1 MASPVDMT
9 EYRTMAENAL
19 RASRATGSRRV
30 VSNRGP
36 EHARAVTDV
45 LVTSAEQ
52 HLAFLCGY
60 FSSDIFDASKTR
72 EFLDGPGAQMSVLL
86 DHMPDAAHRSALS
99 ELGAY
104 MVGDDPKLRVRR
116 LEHPATV
123 HFGIA
128 DDRDVRIETDTQ
140 SRKATVVFGDPA
152 VARSASR
159 KFKSLWDAA
168 VAVTP
173 QELGASATR

>member
-45 LVTSAEQ
+45 LVTSAER
-52 HLAFLCGY
+52 HLAFLCAY
-60 FSSDIFDASKTR
+60 FSSDIFDAGKTR
-72 EFLDGPGAQMSVLL
+72 EFLDGPGASMSVLL
-86 DHMPDAAHRSALS
+86 DQAPDDTHRSALS
-99 ELGAY
+99 ELCAY
-104 MVGDDPKLRVRR
+104 MVGDDPKLKVRR
-116 LEHPATV
+116 LEHPASV

-140 SRKATVVFGDPA
+140 SRKATVVFGDPV
-152 VARSASR
+152 VARSATR

-168 VAVTP
+168 VPVTP
-173 QELGASATR
+173 QELGASPTR